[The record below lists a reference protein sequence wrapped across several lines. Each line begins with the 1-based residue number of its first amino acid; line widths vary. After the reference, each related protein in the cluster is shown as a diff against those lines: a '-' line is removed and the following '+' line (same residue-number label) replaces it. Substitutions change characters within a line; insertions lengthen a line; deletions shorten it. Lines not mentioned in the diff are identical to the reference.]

1 MPSTTSLYTSMITQ
15 EVSGGDTTSLYGGG
29 GNAPIPGGGGG
40 VVRGNLTI
48 TGNLIVQ
55 QDATILGELNVNDI
69 NILNDLCVEGDT
81 ITLRCD
87 STTPGNA
94 YIVVDRD
101 GNTPDATITW
111 NESTDQW
118 ESNFAIVAPTVQG
131 GNITIAPAGSTNR
144 ITWPENNTLTDRLQ
158 FQSTNGNTTGLQVL
172 APTTATPG
180 SIIDRISIYNSSDP
194 ANGAYFS
201 TQARDGATD
210 KYRIVTGTYTGG
222 VSAANG
228 LSINFYDNTTKYAS
242 INPAGPTNNKD
253 LVTLE
258 YLTAGNFVFSQ
269 VNIDN
274 RVFLDSGIL
283 STTSTTPNQVLN
295 TFLGT
300 TYASAK
306 YQIQVKS
313 GSDIHV
319 MEVLVMHNG
328 TTAYQTV
335 YAEMFSNVS
344 LTNIAV
350 TLVGSDVLLQVTPT
364 NAVTT
369 YKFSRTLV
377 TA

>member
-1 MPSTTSLYTSMITQ
+1 MPSTTSLYTSSLTQ
-15 EVSGGDTTSLYGGG
+15 EVSGSDTTSLYGGG
-29 GNAPIPGGGGG
+29 GNAPIPGPNGDL
-40 VVRGNLTI
+40 VVRGNLTV
-48 TGNLIVQ
+48 TG
-55 QDATILGELNVNDI
+55 DATIQGELNVNDLAI
-69 NILNDLCVEGDT
+69 NNDLCVRGDT

-101 GNTPDATITW
+101 GNAPDATLTW
-111 NESTDQW
+111 TETGTYW
-118 ESNFAIVAPTVQG
+118 LSNFAIVAPTLKG
-131 GNITIAPAGSTNR
+131 GDILIGPGTNDTR
-144 ITWPENNTLTDRLQ
+144 ITWPENNNLTTRLQ
-158 FQSTNGNTTGLQVL
+158 LQSTNGNSSGFQLL
-172 APTTATPG
+172 APDTATPG
-180 SIIDRISIYNSSDP
+180 SVINRMTVYNTNDP
-194 ANGAYFS
+194 QNGTFLS
-201 TQARDGATD
+201 TQCRDGATD
-210 KYRIVTGTYTGG
+210 KYRIVSGTYTGG
-222 VSAANG
+222 VLASNG
-228 LSINFYDNTTKYAS
+228 LSVNFYDNTTKYAS

-258 YLTAGNFVFSQ
+258 YLTAGAFVFSQ

-274 RVFLDSGIL
+274 RVYLDSGIL
-283 STTSTTPNQVLN
+283 TTSAVTPNQTLD
-295 TFLGT
+295 TFAAA

-313 GSDIHV
+313 GTDVHV
-319 MEVLVMHNG
+319 MEVLVMHDG

-350 TLVGSDVLLQVTPT
+350 TLTGGNVLLQVTPT

-369 YKFSRTLV
+369 YKISRTLV